1 MRIFYYSPMRRNEK
15 KIEMP
20 PPLINIPSTHCR
32 CFIFQ
37 HSLVRS
43 LIMAQGD
50 KKPLI
55 LLTGRDNNKS
65 LTYLVDEA
73 DALLMYLTTG
83 GGSDL
88 RLDACLQSWSLTAF
102 LICGTLCKLLCIII
116 YTFKSSASRLLNK
129 QVLREEMGAERGNC
143 YVSHTFRQ
151 NNQKS
156 ISQYMYYIDHHFPI
170 PT

>member
-1 MRIFYYSPMRRNEK
+1 MGGSKNCQMPSFLRGRFMSWFYLCLRLNTKQVRDAPATSR
-15 KIEMP
+15 KIHPEP
-20 PPLINIPSTHCR
+20 PEIGFCPLDQTTTNY
-32 CFIFQ
+32 
-37 HSLVRS
+37 
-43 LIMAQGD
+43 
-50 KKPLI
+50 
-55 LLTGRDNNKS
+55 KS